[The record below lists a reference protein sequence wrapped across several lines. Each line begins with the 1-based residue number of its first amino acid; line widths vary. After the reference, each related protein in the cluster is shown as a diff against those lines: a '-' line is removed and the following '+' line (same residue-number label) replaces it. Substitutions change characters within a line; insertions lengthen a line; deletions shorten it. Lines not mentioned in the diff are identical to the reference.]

1 MLQAH
6 EEFLSTLVS
15 RSLLDERS
23 LEMRNQ
29 LRYKN
34 NSNLSLSSPSL
45 FPALSLA
52 INLSNDKVGILLHHD
67 ITPWVLTI
75 ILCRT
80 IYDRILEFQSIQ
92 DELYQ
97 DTIAEVGNSKRVSTR
112 NETLVGGNKCKGE
125 NKRSKQSVLHAY
137 FHSESKMVLL

>member
-45 FPALSLA
+45 SSSLFPALSLA
-52 INLSNDKVGILLHHD
+52 INLFNDKVGILFHHD

-97 DTIAEVGNSKRVSTR
+97 DTIAEVGNSLGLNMDTITKVVISPG
-112 NETLVGGNKCKGE
+112 LKYGHK
-125 NKRSKQSVLHAY
+125 Y
-137 FHSESKMVLL
+137 

>member
-34 NSNLSLSSPSL
+34 KSTLSLSSPSL

-52 INLSNDKVGILLHHD
+52 INLSNDDKVGILFHHD

-97 DTIAEVGNSKRVSTR
+97 DTIAEVGNSLGLNMDTITKVVISPG
-112 NETLVGGNKCKGE
+112 LKYGHK
-125 NKRSKQSVLHAY
+125 Y
-137 FHSESKMVLL
+137 